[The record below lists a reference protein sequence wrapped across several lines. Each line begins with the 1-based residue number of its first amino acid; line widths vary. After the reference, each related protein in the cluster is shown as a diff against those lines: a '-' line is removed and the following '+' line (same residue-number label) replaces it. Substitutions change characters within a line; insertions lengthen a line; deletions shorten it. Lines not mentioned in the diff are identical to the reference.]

1 MAQQTPVDL
10 NQTEPNTLS
19 AVADQERAKLIPKND
34 YNKVGNEYSS
44 VNKDAMAD
52 GDSLGRGTGTFLDVY
67 NTAAGTIEDVVERKN
82 KRVDQGRADDV
93 GIGDGEAPVVV
104 NDGSEEAGHI
114 AGGFLELVG
123 IAENSAAELVLG
135 GEAMV
140 EFADVLVVVILLL
153 TGEGEERAAGVREG
167 DEGLEKLLRGLI
179 EAAGGDDVAGEGAAE
194 GIG

>member
-44 VNKDAMAD
+44 VNRDAIAD

-82 KRVDQGRADDV
+82 EIKINKFNQSKTYPD
-93 GIGDGEAPVVV
+93 
-104 NDGSEEAGHI
+104 
-114 AGGFLELVG
+114 F
-123 IAENSAAELVLG
+123 
-135 GEAMV
+135 
-140 EFADVLVVVILLL
+140 
-153 TGEGEERAAGVREG
+153 
-167 DEGLEKLLRGLI
+167 
-179 EAAGGDDVAGEGAAE
+179 
-194 GIG
+194 